1 MKNQSPSGKRNL
13 IISIVI
19 IVAVAAGLWYFYGR
33 GGSSAS
39 TSQLL
44 PSSPAGDSSS
54 AAVGADVLNILN
66 SVSSINIDSSFF
78 TTTAYQSLVD
88 YSITVPPQAVGR
100 PNPFAPVGQ

>member
-1 MKNQSPSGKRNL
+1 MKNKSSSNNKT
-13 IISIVI
+13 IIIGIAIVVV
-19 IVAVAAGLWYFYGR
+19 VAGIWYFYGK
-33 GGSSAS
+33 GSSSSS

-44 PSSPAGDSSS
+44 SSSSNADSSS

-78 TTTAYQSLVD
+78 ATAAYQSLVD

-100 PNPFAPVGQ
+100 SNPFAPVGQ